1 MLREEV
7 TEVTVGQKEWGWDSH
22 NFFVESFLC
31 ALSFSHSILL
41 VAAPISNIAK
51 SRSVWMKTVI

>member
-7 TEVTVGQKEWGWDSH
+7 TEATMRQKEWGWDSH

-31 ALSFSHSILL
+31 ALSYRHKVVL
-41 VAAPISNIAK
+41 VAALVSNTAR
-51 SRSVWMKTVI
+51 SRSLSG